1 MAHRRISWQ
10 DPSYVGE
17 ARSNSVV
24 NKEPFILMATTENYE
39 HEPYVTN
46 DEIKALTQEIIKTIR
61 DIIVSLLFTCQPNF
75 DSMDKKN
82 PLKPNVHILKPTF
95 KKWTSS
101 SACFSNLLQRFMRSS
116 HHMISTE
123 NLVA

>member
-61 DIIVSLLFTCQPNF
+61 DIIVSLLFTYKPNF
-75 DSMDKKN
+75 VLQASLDSIDKKN
-82 PLKPNVHILKPTF
+82 PLMPSIHHFDMDRLYQLPSLSIR
-95 KKWTSS
+95 
-101 SACFSNLLQRFMRSS
+101 ALLPHKHVLRK
-116 HHMISTE
+116 
-123 NLVA
+123 

>member
-61 DIIVSLLFTCQPNF
+61 DIIVSLLKSICYKTILSLLFTCFTCQPNF
-75 DSMDKKN
+75 VLPRLDLIDKKI
-82 PLKPNVHILKPTF
+82 PL
-95 KKWTSS
+95 
-101 SACFSNLLQRFMRSS
+101 M
-116 HHMISTE
+116 
-123 NLVA
+123 

>member
-1 MAHRRISWQ
+1 MSICLEFISQCHYLYKVSMISVLSIYNFWIIGNKLRMVVMAHRRISWQ
-10 DPSYVGE
+10 DPSYIGE

-61 DIIVSLLFTCQPNF
+61 DIIVSLLKSIRFLN
-75 DSMDKKN
+75 S
-82 PLKPNVHILKPTF
+82 VHKY
-95 KKWTSS
+95 
-101 SACFSNLLQRFMRSS
+101 
-116 HHMISTE
+116 
-123 NLVA
+123 LVFLN

>member
-61 DIIVSLLFTCQPNF
+61 DIIVSLLFTYKPNF
-75 DSMDKKN
+75 VLQARLDSMDKKN
-82 PLKPNVHILKPTF
+82 PLMPNIHILETNFIKMDLILVN
-95 KKWTSS
+95 K
-101 SACFSNLLQRFMRSS
+101 LRLQEEGGR
-116 HHMISTE
+116 
-123 NLVA
+123 

>member
-10 DPSYVGE
+10 DPSYIGE
-17 ARSNSVV
+17 ARSNSVI

-75 DSMDKKN
+75 VLQVGLDSTGKLNPSMPNIHRLESRNQLLKN
-82 PLKPNVHILKPTF
+82 GPHLMPVFPSCF
-95 KKWTSS
+95 KD
-101 SACFSNLLQRFMRSS
+101 L
-116 HHMISTE
+116 
-123 NLVA
+123 

>member
-10 DPSYVGE
+10 DPSYIGE

-61 DIIVSLLFTCQPNF
+61 DIIVSLFTCQPNF
-75 DSMDKKN
+75 VIQARFDSMDKKKSFN
-82 PLKPNVHILKPTF
+82 AKFTYIETYF
-95 KKWTSS
+95 
-101 SACFSNLLQRFMRSS
+101 
-116 HHMISTE
+116 
-123 NLVA
+123 

>member
-1 MAHRRISWQ
+1 MVVMAHRRISWQ

-75 DSMDKKN
+75 DSMDKK
-82 PLKPNVHILKPTF
+82 KSFKAKCTHIETYF
-95 KKWTSS
+95 
-101 SACFSNLLQRFMRSS
+101 
-116 HHMISTE
+116 
-123 NLVA
+123 

>member
-10 DPSYVGE
+10 DPSYIGE
-17 ARSNSVV
+17 ARSNSGPE

-61 DIIVSLLFTCQPNF
+61 DIIVSLLFNY
-75 DSMDKKN
+75 
-82 PLKPNVHILKPTF
+82 I
-95 KKWTSS
+95 
-101 SACFSNLLQRFMRSS
+101 
-116 HHMISTE
+116 
-123 NLVA
+123 